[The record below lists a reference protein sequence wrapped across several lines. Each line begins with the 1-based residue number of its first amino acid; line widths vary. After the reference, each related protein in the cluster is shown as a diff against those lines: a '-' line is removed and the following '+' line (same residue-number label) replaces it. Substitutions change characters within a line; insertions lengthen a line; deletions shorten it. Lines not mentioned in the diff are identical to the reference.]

1 MKFAH
6 TMIRVYDLDRSI
18 EFYEQALGFSLSH
31 TSDHE
36 NGEFSL
42 AFLDIPNSD
51 AQLELTYNWGQEQ
64 AYDLGEGYGH
74 IALYVDDMDKAVAQI
89 NNAGYDLDRGPKTSP
104 SGTKRM
110 AFVKDPDGYAIE
122 LLETKSA

>member
-6 TMIRVYDLDRSI
+6 TMIRVFDLQKSI
-18 EFYEQALGFSLSH
+18 AFYENALGFTLSR

-36 NGEFSL
+36 NGQFTL

-51 AQLELTYNWGQEQ
+51 SQLELTYNWPQ
-64 AYDLGEGYGH
+64 AEPYDLGEGYGH
-74 IALYVDDMDKAVAQI
+74 IALYVEDMDATVEQI
-89 NNAGYDLDRGPKTSP
+89 RSAGYELDRGPKSSP
-104 SGTKRM
+104 SGKSQM

-122 LLETKSA
+122 LLEEK